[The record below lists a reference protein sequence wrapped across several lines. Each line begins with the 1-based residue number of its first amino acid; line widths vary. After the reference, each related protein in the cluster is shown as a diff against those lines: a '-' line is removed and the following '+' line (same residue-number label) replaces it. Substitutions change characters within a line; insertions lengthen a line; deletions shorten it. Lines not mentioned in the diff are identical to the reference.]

1 MKIEDIHEIL
11 KNNKNIE
18 NFKKWFSWKLPPR
31 KFLDMH
37 RGTKHFYNSTSEN
50 QYISFQNRF
59 WFFDFIPI

>member
-1 MKIEDIHEIL
+1 MKIDDIHEIL

-37 RGTKHFYNSTSEN
+37 RGTKNFNKSTSEN
-50 QYISFQNRF
+50 EYISF
-59 WFFDFIPI
+59 